1 MKISTERLVI
11 RPFVETDKEALISII
26 SNPQVMR
33 FSLKG
38 SITIEEA
45 REQLCDKNI
54 SFYEN
59 EDYGMLALTRKID
72 DVLIGYA
79 GLLKQEIDGEQK
91 IEISYRLHPDYWKQ
105 GFAIEA
111 TKAIIDYAFMILKL
125 KELIAIIDPDNIDS
139 IKVAVKLGM
148 RISKSTI
155 FHGISVVIYH
165 LSVSE
170 AAPKN
175 RLVEMSNLISSKRK
189 GKKSTVGIKTS
200 S

>member
-1 MKISTERLVI
+1 MKFFTERLVI
-11 RPFVETDKEALISII
+11 RPFIEADKQALISII

-38 SITIEEA
+38 PITLEEA
-45 REQLCDKNI
+45 KEQLRDKNI

-59 EDYGMLALTRKID
+59 EDYGMLALVRKID

-111 TKAIIDYAFMILKL
+111 TKAIVDYAFMMLKL
-125 KELIAIIDPDNIDS
+125 KELIAIVDPDNIDS
-139 IKVAVKLGM
+139 IKVAIKLGM
-148 RISKSTI
+148 KASKNTV
-155 FHGISVVIYH
+155 FHGIPVMIYH
-165 LSVSE
+165 L
-170 AAPKN
+170 
-175 RLVEMSNLISSKRK
+175 LISDY
-189 GKKSTVGIKTS
+189 KKPD
-200 S
+200 